1 MNEPQEHK
9 SEQKHLLK
17 EIHHRVK
24 NNLNII
30 IGLLEL
36 QSQNIEDVSVKEMF
50 RESINR
56 IRSMAIIHEYLYRS
70 ENHSSIDLSVYIES
84 VADNLLSVYSENK
97 IDLIINYF
105 LENISV
111 EIDIAIP
118 TGLIVNEVVTNSI
131 KHAFPGRQKGRI
143 DITLEKKN
151 HIISLTVKDNGIGVP
166 VDFDQN
172 NNKSLG
178 LQLIKLLVVQL
189 NGKYKIY
196 REQGTT
202 VQIEI
207 PFIDS
212 KKNNFNCK

>member
-9 SEQKHLLK
+9 TEQKHLLK

-70 ENHSSIDLSVYIES
+70 ESHSSIDLSVYIES

-97 IDLIINYF
+97 IDLTINYF

-118 TGLIVNEVVTNSI
+118 MGLIVNEVVTNSI
-131 KHAFPGRQKGRI
+131 KHAFLERQKGKI
-143 DITLEKKN
+143 DIYLKKEN
-151 HIISLTVKDNGIGVP
+151 HRISLALKDDGIGIP
-166 VDFDQN
+166 VNFDAEN
-172 NNKSLG
+172 SRTLG
-178 LQLIKLLVVQL
+178 IQLIKLLVGQL

-196 REQGTT
+196 REEGTT

-207 PFIDS
+207 PFLETS
-212 KKNNFNCK
+212 KK

>member
-1 MNEPQEHK
+1 MNKPQEHK

-36 QSQNIEDVSVKEMF
+36 QSQNIEDVTVKEMF

-70 ENHSSIDLSVYIES
+70 ESHSSIDLSVYIES
-84 VADNLLSVYSENK
+84 VADNLLSVYNENK
-97 IDLIINYF
+97 IDLTINYF
-105 LENISV
+105 LENILT

-118 TGLIVNEVVTNSI
+118 IGLIVNEAVTNSI
-131 KHAFPGRQKGRI
+131 KHAFLEKQKGRI
-143 DITLEKKN
+143 DIYLKKEN
-151 HIISLTVKDNGIGVP
+151 HHISLTLKDDGIGIP
-166 VDFDQN
+166 VNFDAEH
-172 NNKSLG
+172 SRTLG
-178 LQLIKLLVVQL
+178 IQLIKLLVGQL

-196 REQGTT
+196 REEGTT

-207 PFIDS
+207 PFLETA
-212 KKNNFNCK
+212 KK